1 MAFVAPNDPVGKG
14 PVTVCLDRM
23 STGVNARAKLQLLKE
38 KIFELAPDFPGLEG
52 VFQQYLLPEIY
63 SPAES
68 TAIANYLKQYWFD
81 EATGWWPT
89 FQPIAPIYA
98 MGVTQTINASLNV
111 SPAASPQASAASPE
125 ALRRGERGPLP
136 INSYW
141 ILNHQ
146 HVEMINLASPI
157 QVTLLICTPPPPEL
171 GPSGIQ
177 GLESQ
182 VWVSSRRAGRTAG
195 EIDHQGM
202 MVNGDAGLRVRTFK
216 IETRAGKRP
225 PGAGQATGTA

>member
-14 PVTVCLDRM
+14 PVTVCLDQM
-23 STGVNARAKLQLLKE
+23 STGKSARADLERLKAE
-38 KIFELAPDFPGLEG
+38 IVAIAPADFRGLEY
-52 VFQQYLLPEIY
+52 VFQQHLLPVIY
-63 SPAES
+63 SPGQS
-68 TAIANYLKQYWFD
+68 SAIAAYLKQYWFD

-98 MGVTQTINASLNV
+98 MGVIQTINASL
-111 SPAASPQASAASPE
+111 AGKGA
-125 ALRRGERGPLP
+125 PLP

-171 GPSGIQ
+171 GPPGIL
-177 GLESQ
+177 GVDSQ
-182 VWVSSRRAGRTAG
+182 VWVSSRRAGRTTL

-202 MVNGDAGLRVRTFK
+202 MVTGDTTLRVRTFQ
-216 IETRAGKRP
+216 IETRTGGKRSP
-225 PGAGQATGTA
+225 AAGEAKGTAG

>member
-14 PVTVCLDRM
+14 PVTVCLDQM
-23 STGVNARAKLQLLKE
+23 STGANAGAKLELLRAKL
-38 KIFELAPDFPGLEG
+38 IELAPNFGGLEG

-63 SPAES
+63 SPGDS
-68 TAIANYLKQYWFD
+68 TAIAAYLKQYWFD

-98 MGVTQTINASLNV
+98 MGVIQTINASLNI
-111 SPAASPQASAASPE
+111 SPAAPPQASAAASPE
-125 ALRRGERGPLP
+125 ASRQGEQAPLP

-171 GPSGIQ
+171 GPSGIL
-177 GLESQ
+177 GVDSQ
-182 VWVSSRRAGRTAG
+182 AWVSSRRAGRTAL

-202 MVNGDAGLRVRTFK
+202 TVSGDTTLRVRTFK
-216 IETRAGKRP
+216 IQTRKGK
-225 PGAGQATGTA
+225 TAQ

>member
-14 PVTVCLDRM
+14 PVTVCLDQM
-23 STGVNARAKLQLLKE
+23 STGANAGAKLELLRAKL
-38 KIFELAPDFPGLEG
+38 IELAPNFGGLEG

-63 SPAES
+63 SPGDS
-68 TAIANYLKQYWFD
+68 TAIAAYLKQYWFD

-98 MGVTQTINASLNV
+98 MGVIQTINASL
-111 SPAASPQASAASPE
+111 AGGKA
-125 ALRRGERGPLP
+125 PLP

-171 GPSGIQ
+171 GPSGIL
-177 GLESQ
+177 GVESQ
-182 VWVSSRRAGRTAG
+182 VWVSSRRAGRTAL

-202 MVNGDAGLRVRTFK
+202 TVSGDTTLRVRTFK
-216 IETRAGKRP
+216 IQTRKGK
-225 PGAGQATGTA
+225 TAQ